1 MQRWKRVGGAS
12 SVQRRSTDVDM
23 ATELASQK
31 RPGQSGGM
39 EPRVLSACATNAGR
53 RLINGQNQLVAAE
66 EKMAS
71 MNEKNTSA
79 DNQWEMQAKE
89 YESRLEATEERVKR
103 EHRCNKERV
112 AGLENRLKSRQ
123 RQFELA

>member
-1 MQRWKRVGGAS
+1 
-12 SVQRRSTDVDM
+12 M

-31 RPGQSGGM
+31 RPRQLGGM
-39 EPRVLSACATNAGR
+39 EPRALLACATNAGR
-53 RLINGQNQLVAAE
+53 RLINGQNQLVVAE

-79 DNQWEMQAKE
+79 DNQWEMRAKE
-89 YESRLEATEERVKR
+89 YESRLEATEEQAKR

-112 AGLENRLKSRQ
+112 VGLENRLKSTPLVYIFR
-123 RQFELA
+123 L